1 MMTTMA
7 TKKRSAI
14 KKATST
20 VKKQAKKATKAGKA
34 VVAKVQRTGSAA
46 KKKASSVGKAATKLV
61 KTNKKKAVATVG
73 TVRGTAKKI
82 ATKLKKAQHSA
93 SDIAMRVGST
103 METIGNALVSLV
115 SPHEPKPKPES
126 EHENP

>member
-1 MMTTMA
+1 MATMA

-14 KKATST
+14 KKAAST

-34 VVAKVQRTGSAA
+34 VVAKVQRTGRAA
-46 KKKASSVGKAATKLV
+46 TKKASGAGKAATQLV
-61 KTNKKKAVATVG
+61 KTNKKKAIATVATV
-73 TVRGTAKKI
+73 RGKANKI

-103 METIGNALVSLV
+103 MESIGNALVSLV
-115 SPHEPKPKPES
+115 TPHPPEAKREEP
-126 EHENP
+126 